1 MFERRKS
8 NIPGI
13 LVYGSTSGSSNHFY
27 LLQSAG
33 EGTVT
38 ISYVIVMSIDI
49 QTCHF
54 DLTQNLNE
62 CKKKI

>member
-1 MFERRKS
+1 MFEKRKS
-8 NIPGI
+8 NILGI
-13 LVYGSTSGSSNHFY
+13 LVYGSTSGSTNHFY

-38 ISYVIVMSIDI
+38 FSFVFVMNIDI

-62 CKKKI
+62 CKNKI